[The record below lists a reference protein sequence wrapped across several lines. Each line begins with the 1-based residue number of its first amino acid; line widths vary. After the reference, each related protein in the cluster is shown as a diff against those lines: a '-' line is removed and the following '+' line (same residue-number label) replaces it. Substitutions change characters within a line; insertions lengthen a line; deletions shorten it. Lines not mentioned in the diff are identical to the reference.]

1 MSGNIFHWAVC
12 PAMRMVTWFSSCP
25 PGSLVSGPKC
35 GGKDWEKGQSGA
47 KIQLTLLLK
56 KDKWKT
62 KMIGSG
68 LLFRGHRSAFS
79 QREWQKLFLCL
90 VALLVCYAEPE
101 DCLEQ
106 TFCHFLQ
113 EICPHLIVE
122 WHAMQRGFDVG
133 YWADQNIHFS
143 EFKLYIYRMAFDM
156 NKRLE

>member
-106 TFCHFLQ
+106 RFCHYFAGNLSSSDRWVARNAKRVWCW
-113 EICPHLIVE
+113 ILS
-122 WHAMQRGFDVG
+122 R
-133 YWADQNIHFS
+133 S
-143 EFKLYIYRMAFDM
+143 EYTFQWIQIIYI
-156 NKRLE
+156 

>member
-25 PGSLVSGPKC
+25 PGSLVSGPKS

-68 LLFRGHRSAFS
+68 LLFWGHRSTIS
-79 QREWQKLFLCL
+79 QREWQMLFCVWWLCWF
-90 VALLVCYAEPE
+90 VMQNQRTASSRDFA
-101 DCLEQ
+101 
-106 TFCHFLQ
+106 TFCRKFV
-113 EICPHLIVE
+113 LIWSLSGTQCKE
-122 WHAMQRGFDVG
+122 GLMLDIEQIR
-133 YWADQNIHFS
+133 I
-143 EFKLYIYRMAFDM
+143 YISVNSNYINRMAFDM